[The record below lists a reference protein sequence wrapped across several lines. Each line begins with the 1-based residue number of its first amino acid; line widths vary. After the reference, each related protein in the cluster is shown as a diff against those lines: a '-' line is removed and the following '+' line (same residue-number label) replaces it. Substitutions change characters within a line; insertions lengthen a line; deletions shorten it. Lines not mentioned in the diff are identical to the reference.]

1 MPVVRVRFF
10 GPVRSIAGKKEQEL
24 EMSPGTTTKDLLE
37 ELRKVSNPEFSKYIV
52 IQGNTVNPVLLMA
65 INGEGLDE
73 INNINAPLP
82 DNPVLDI
89 MLVSP
94 IAGGETTVQT

>member
-1 MPVVRVRFF
+1 MTVVKVRFF

-24 EMSPGTTTKDLLE
+24 EVWPNATTKDLLE
-37 ELRKVSNPEFSKYIV
+37 ELKRVSVPEFSKYVV
-52 IQGNTVNPVLLMA
+52 IQGVTVNPVLLMA
-65 INGEGLDE
+65 INGDSLDE

-82 DNPVLDI
+82 ENPVLDI

-94 IAGGETTVQT
+94 IAGG